1 MTHEHVFTLALLDIP
16 DTEGSVARTR
26 NSGGRVGHL
35 QTSDCGSMT
44 TQHVKGLS
52 IEDGQRYVCIKQT
65 KLATYP
71 VAMFQTRTSLSQPP
85 DTKVSPQGTI
95 AHTPITWP

>member
-26 NSGGRVGHL
+26 DSGGRVGHL

-52 IEDGQRYVCIKQT
+52 IENGQRCVCIQQDEVSHLPGRHVPNT
-65 KLATYP
+65 DVSVAT
-71 VAMFQTRTSLSQPP
+71 T
-85 DTKVSPQGTI
+85 
-95 AHTPITWP
+95 